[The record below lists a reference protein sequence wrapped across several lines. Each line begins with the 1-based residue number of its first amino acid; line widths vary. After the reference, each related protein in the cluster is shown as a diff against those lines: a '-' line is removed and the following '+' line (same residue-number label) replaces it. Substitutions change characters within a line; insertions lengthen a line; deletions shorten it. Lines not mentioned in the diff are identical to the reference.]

1 MHVLFL
7 CVANSARSQIAEGLA
22 RHLGPK
28 HITFSS
34 AGSEPT
40 SVRPLAIEAMAEEG
54 IDIGS
59 HSSTAVANVDL
70 STVDC
75 VITLCDDEVCPVI
88 PDATTRLHWPTADP
102 AGYEHE
108 SHAAQLQ
115 RFRVARE
122 AIRQKL
128 QHFFEQQA

>member
-54 IDIGS
+54 IDIRS
-59 HSSTAVANVDL
+59 HSSTAVADVEL

-88 PDATTRLHWPTADP
+88 PSPATRLHWPTADP

-108 SHAAQLQ
+108 SHEAQLQ
-115 RFRVARE
+115 RCRVARE
-122 AIRQKL
+122 AIRQQL
-128 QHFFEQQA
+128 LTFFEQQA